1 MGDDNIEAPQLRT
14 EKVIQVPTYV
24 VSTLV
29 QEEKLIGEPTQQ
41 GEISKPCVVDLIQ

>member
-29 QEEKLIGEPTQQ
+29 QEEKLIGEPAQQ